1 MKKYQLNLD
10 DIEEVGSTPTRRRR
24 HNHTHNNLDNNY
36 KTVNISYDNNHSHQS
51 NHYHNDSYN
60 IQVNENRNNDITR
73 DNYQDGRRRR
83 HRHPHWS
90 EFGCKQILLMLIFGI
105 SISVLG
111 LSFLVNLILTIK
123 QVVIPRLFIPSII
136 LIFLSFVFAGGIM
149 GTYIEPPNGRRHK
162 LKFNELVLMRTLIPT
177 IMLVVSLIF
186 LLIGG
191 ENVKSLLKDIHK
203 TEDLCTSNKGLSM
216 QEIYIKTNETT
227 NNLLKI
233 KDNLIYSN
241 KNDLFCYPKAKCVK
255 INKDSKEYICNSQ
268 DFITEESSNVKCD
281 ILNLNENMN
290 QLFTNLKFQKD
301 AILFTENCIDNN
313 KNFFKSENKLFKCE
327 SENNLENI
335 NFSKN
340 LTETNDRKYV
350 SYLNDKAKNLRDEIK
365 KGKEVIFRYENSRF
379 DYDLDCLKNI
389 DYKFSYLLLNIY
401 LYIFYLVCIFW
412 ILFGIYSMHNLIN
425 LGVEGK
431 LNIFKNI
438 DDEEN
443 YNNNYNNN
451 RNTNRIEEDGE
462 INQLINNNK

>member
-10 DIEEVGSTPTRRRR
+10 DIEEVSSTPNRRRR
-24 HNHTHNNLDNNY
+24 HNHTHNDSQNNY

-60 IQVNENRNNDITR
+60 IQVNENRNNDINR
-73 DNYQDGRRRR
+73 DNYQDGRRR
-83 HRHPHWS
+83 HHHPHWS

-136 LIFLSFVFAGGIM
+136 FIFASFIFSGGIM

-162 LKFNELVLMRTLIPT
+162 LKFNELLLMRTIIPT
-177 IMLVVSLIF
+177 IMLIVGLIF
-186 LLIGG
+186 LLVGG
-191 ENVKSLLKDIHK
+191 ENVKSLIKDIHK

-241 KNDLFCYPKAKCVK
+241 KNDLLCYPKAKCVK

-268 DFITEESSNVKCD
+268 DFITEESSNIKCD
-281 ILNLNENMN
+281 ILNINENMN
-290 QLFTNLKFQKD
+290 QLFTNLKFKKD

-313 KNFFKSENKLFKCE
+313 KNFLNKENKLFKCE
-327 SENNLENI
+327 SENNIEDVK
-335 NFSKN
+335 FSKN
-340 LTETNDRKYV
+340 LTQIDDKKYI
-350 SYLNDKAKNLRDEIK
+350 SYLNDRAKKLRDEIK
-365 KGKEVIFRYENSRF
+365 KGKEVIFKYENSRY

-389 DYKFSYLLLNIY
+389 DYKFSYLLL
-401 LYIFYLVCIFW
+401 
-412 ILFGIYSMHNLIN
+412 S
-425 LGVEGK
+425 
-431 LNIFKNI
+431 
-438 DDEEN
+438 
-443 YNNNYNNN
+443 
-451 RNTNRIEEDGE
+451 
-462 INQLINNNK
+462 